1 MNLMM
6 QQYINIIKRNAY
18 YHTMNLDRI
27 SNELLKTLRSTP
39 EEELQLVLNK
49 IMCMSQFFKIENF
62 DKDFNSFLN
71 SLHQRTF
78 TQQNT
83 QMSSLLAELQSIYE
97 TDFLNQET
105 RENDIIEIIK
115 RVKNLKDFLHMR
127 INLTEQKSY
136 LELISPYLANYN
148 EKGVELPG

>member
-1 MNLMM
+1 MNVMM

-71 SLHQRTF
+71 SLH
-78 TQQNT
+78 
-83 QMSSLLAELQSIYE
+83 
-97 TDFLNQET
+97 
-105 RENDIIEIIK
+105 
-115 RVKNLKDFLHMR
+115 
-127 INLTEQKSY
+127 
-136 LELISPYLANYN
+136 
-148 EKGVELPG
+148 